1 MLCENVQFN
10 ESYFQL
16 LTVVKNLAESADI
29 RPDLA
34 RGGAIQLL
42 CRVLNNLMS
51 SSVMI
56 SGTESSKLQNSAVLI
71 ATSSMATPAS
81 GLPSFVMEAAK
92 VAVAALFSLCRLDY
106 VRCETAVKAGVVQT
120 LLVVVR
126 HLPSLRQLVVTLL
139 CDFAHAS
146 SFCRQ
151 ILLNERVM
159 PLLWDQVFGDLPYW
173 RHLALESISI
183 VLKVKKSCPLIYLI
197 FDIIS

>member
-1 MLCENVQFN
+1 VLCENVQFN

-106 VRCETAVKAGVVQT
+106 VRCETAVKAGVVQK

>member
-1 MLCENVQFN
+1 MRRCRLQVFL
-10 ESYFQL
+10 QL
-16 LTVVKNLAESADI
+16 LAVVKNLAETADV

-34 RGGAIQLL
+34 KRGAIQML

-51 SSVMI
+51 PSIFI
-56 SGTESSKLQNSAVLI
+56 SGMESSKSHNSALTM
-71 ATSSMATPAS
+71 ASSLVPSAAAS
-81 GLPSFVMEAAK
+81 LPSFVTEAAK

-120 LLVVVR
+120 LVVVVR
-126 HLPSLRQLVVTLL
+126 HLPSMRQLVITLL

-146 SFCRQ
+146 SYCRQ

-173 RHLALESISI
+173 RHLALESISV
-183 VLKVKKSCPLIYLI
+183 VLKVTNLPTNAMVFLSFVSTFY
-197 FDIIS
+197 

>member
-1 MLCENVQFN
+1 VLCENVQFN